1 MDFVVDSQS
10 VWNEMKSTRNSSYKW
25 REQREREREREEGKK
40 EVNDNTYKL
49 YVLLWAINTIAF
61 DID

>member
-25 REQREREREREEGKK
+25 REQREEGEK